1 MIKTKRLIFRPI
13 EEADLEIIR
22 DWRFSENIYKYF
34 PDNEPVNMSCQK
46 KWFENKRNW

>member
-22 DWRFSENIYKYF
+22 DCL
-34 PDNEPVNMSCQK
+34 VK
-46 KWFENKRNW
+46 KNGLKIPFAISKKISFL